1 MRYFVLARTVLAA
14 TLVALASLI
23 PGPEPIRIDTEPIP
37 PAVQQYET
45 GATINLEVQR

>member
-1 MRYFVLARTVLAA
+1 MRYFALTRTVLVA

-23 PGPEPIRIDTEPIP
+23 PAPEPIRVDTEPIP

-45 GATINLEVQR
+45 GATITLEVR

>member
-1 MRYFVLARTVLAA
+1 MTAFILTRTVLVA

-23 PGPEPIRIDTEPIP
+23 PAPEPIRIDTDPIP

-45 GATINLEVQR
+45 GAIIYLEVR